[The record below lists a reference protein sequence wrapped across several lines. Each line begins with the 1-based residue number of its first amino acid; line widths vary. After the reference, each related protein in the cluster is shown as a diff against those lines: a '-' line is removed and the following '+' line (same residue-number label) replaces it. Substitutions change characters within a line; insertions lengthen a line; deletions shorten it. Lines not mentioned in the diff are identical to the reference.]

1 MFSLNFFGG
10 FRRQRLAL
18 AGASDFAELPLHSS
32 VQKQLDRI
40 TSAAEEKSTRFE
52 KGNIWRSS
60 INAVRPLLVR
70 SITANIAIAGCVLGG
85 VLASKAVIDRA
96 ASLSLALTLAVGF
109 LLSEIC
115 KNLLQYWEL
124 KRRVQI
130 ARGIQLHLFGLINIK
145 LLDIEPRS
153 QEALSTGN
161 LKTLV
166 GSDVEAVEDFIT
178 AAAANWL
185 PIVVL
190 ILVLTPTIYLM
201 AGKLGLLGISV
212 ALVQI
217 PIAVCFSRVIERY
230 QDRTQRHQDT
240 LTTLVGEWVK
250 NIRLIRYLG
259 WQPAISS
266 QIEGQVRQMT
276 VDSVLKHLMVCITYG
291 ISYSWWMVP
300 LVVMLLGASVLNIPL
315 ELSSFFS
322 SIWALS
328 HLTNHIQNIPYSFTL
343 FGAAIA
349 GTRRIS
355 ALLGAPELS
364 RHLSPAPDESAP
376 DGTPQRLRLTEVKV
390 QFGETVALDIPE
402 LEINLGER
410 TAIVG
415 KVGSGKSLLLEL
427 ITGERA
433 PSAGQI
439 LIEGDSGRW
448 RRLWEQHTYQWFR
461 NQIAYTA
468 QIPFLSNTTLRR
480 NIDLGDD
487 LTLAEVNDAA
497 LAAQLNP
504 DISQLT
510 HGVEE
515 EVGETGVN
523 LSGGQKQRVSLAR
536 AFASQRSFFILD
548 DPLSSVDRH
557 TEQELMEILCTPGRG
572 IVLVSHRLAELSRC
586 NRVLVLE
593 DGRLIEDGP
602 PELLLSQPRSA
613 FKEFIEAAQTIEQMG
628 EQK

>member
-1 MFSLNFFGG
+1 MFSLRFFGG
-10 FRRQRLAL
+10 FRKQRLAL
-18 AGASDFAELPLHSS
+18 ASASDFAELPLHPS
-32 VQKQLDRI
+32 VQRQLEQI
-40 TSAAEEKSTRFE
+40 TCGAETPATGGAD
-52 KGNIWRSS
+52 GNIWWSS
-60 INAVRPLLVR
+60 IRAVRPLLIQ
-70 SITANIAIAGCVLGG
+70 SITANIAIAFCVLGG
-85 VLASKAVIDRA
+85 VLASKAIIDKA
-96 ASLSLALTLAVGF
+96 AELWLALILGSGF
-109 LLSEIC
+109 LLSELC

-130 ARGIQLHLFGLINIK
+130 ARGIQLHLFGRINTK
-145 LLDIEPRS
+145 LLDIEPRA
-153 QEALSTGN
+153 QRALSTGN

-190 ILVLTPTIYLM
+190 IIVMTPTIYLM
-201 AGKLGLLGISV
+201 AGKLGLIGIAV

-217 PIAVCFSRVIERY
+217 PIAIGFSQVIERY
-230 QDRTQRHQDT
+230 QDRTQRHQDA

-266 QIEGQVRQMT
+266 QIQGQVRQMT
-276 VDSVLKHLMVCITYG
+276 VDSSLKHLMVCITYG
-291 ISYSWWMVP
+291 ISYSWWMAP
-300 LVVMLLGASVLNIPL
+300 LVVMLLGASFFNIPL

-349 GTRRIS
+349 GTKRIS
-355 ALLGAPELS
+355 GLLEAPALS
-364 RHLSPAPDESAP
+364 RHLSPALNEIETTGPA
-376 DGTPQRLRLTEVKV
+376 QRLRLQGIKV
-390 QFGETVALDIPE
+390 RFENNLALDIPE
-402 LEINLGER
+402 LEINLRER

-433 PSAGQI
+433 PSAGDI
-439 LIEGDSGRW
+439 LIQTDSGEW
-448 RRLWEQHTYQWFR
+448 LRLWEQNTYQWFR
-461 NQIAYTA
+461 SQIAYTA
-468 QIPFLSNTTLRR
+468 QVPFLSNTTLRR

-487 LTLAEVNDAA
+487 LTLDEVNHAA
-497 LAAQLNP
+497 RAAQLNP

-510 HGVEE
+510 HGIEE

-536 AFASQRSFFILD
+536 AFASQRTVFILD

-557 TEQELMEILCTPGRG
+557 TEQELMELLCSNDRG
-572 IVLVSHRLAELSRC
+572 IILVSHRMAELARC
-586 NRVLVLE
+586 HRVLVLD
-593 DGRLIEDGP
+593 DGGLIEDGA
-602 PELLLSQPRSA
+602 PELLLSQPDSA
-613 FKEFIEAAQTIEQMG
+613 FKKFIEAAQRVDQTG
-628 EQK
+628 EHK

>member
-1 MFSLNFFGG
+1 
-10 FRRQRLAL
+10 
-18 AGASDFAELPLHSS
+18 
-32 VQKQLDRI
+32 
-40 TSAAEEKSTRFE
+40 
-52 KGNIWRSS
+52 
-60 INAVRPLLVR
+60 
-70 SITANIAIAGCVLGG
+70 
-85 VLASKAVIDRA
+85 
-96 ASLSLALTLAVGF
+96 
-109 LLSEIC
+109 
-115 KNLLQYWEL
+115 
-124 KRRVQI
+124 
-130 ARGIQLHLFGLINIK
+130 
-145 LLDIEPRS
+145 
-153 QEALSTGN
+153 
-161 LKTLV
+161 
-166 GSDVEAVEDFIT
+166 
-178 AAAANWL
+178 
-185 PIVVL
+185 
-190 ILVLTPTIYLM
+190 
-201 AGKLGLLGISV
+201 
-212 ALVQI
+212 
-217 PIAVCFSRVIERY
+217 
-230 QDRTQRHQDT
+230 
-240 LTTLVGEWVK
+240 
-250 NIRLIRYLG
+250 
-259 WQPAISS
+259 
-266 QIEGQVRQMT
+266 
-276 VDSVLKHLMVCITYG
+276 
-291 ISYSWWMVP
+291 
-300 LVVMLLGASVLNIPL
+300 MLLGASVLNIPL

-355 ALLGAPELS
+355 ALLEAPELS
-364 RHLSPAPDESAP
+364 RHLSLALDESKP
-376 DGTPQRLRLTEVKV
+376 KGTPQRLRLTGVKI
-390 QFGETVALDIPE
+390 QFGEIVALDIPE

-433 PSAGQI
+433 PSAGEI
-439 LIEGDSGRW
+439 LIEDNSGRW